1 MSIIIIS
8 DVLAGEVI
16 LVLSRLSYGIAAVFA
31 LAGFVSPAAAQQ
43 VTVERDSELRAEA
56 RPDAAVVAK
65 VKQGT
70 TGEVTAKN
78 GAWLNLKT
86 AEGSGWLFSFNV
98 RFAAP
103 GQGAG
108 SGGGDASALGR
119 VFGPRQN
126 VKVTST
132 IGVRGIDKEDLKQA
146 TFNAEQMNLLD
157 TYVSSRDS
165 AASRARSAGL
175 AATRVDYL
183 DEKPK

>member
-1 MSIIIIS
+1 VPIIIAAFSQGEIS
-8 DVLAGEVI
+8 L
-16 LVLSRLSYGIAAVFA
+16 LSRLSCGIAAIFA
-31 LAGFVSPAAAQQ
+31 LAGLVAPAAAQQ

-86 AEGSGWLFSFNV
+86 AEGAGWLFSFNV
-98 RFAAP
+98 RFAAT
-103 GQGAG
+103 GQAVGAA
-108 SGGGDASALGR
+108 GGDASALGR

-126 VKVTST
+126 VNVTST

-146 TFNAEQMNLLD
+146 NFNAEQMNLLD
-157 TYVSSRDS
+157 TYVSSKDS
-165 AASRARSAGL
+165 AASRARSTGL
-175 AATRVDYL
+175 AATRVEYL
-183 DEKPK
+183 DEKSK